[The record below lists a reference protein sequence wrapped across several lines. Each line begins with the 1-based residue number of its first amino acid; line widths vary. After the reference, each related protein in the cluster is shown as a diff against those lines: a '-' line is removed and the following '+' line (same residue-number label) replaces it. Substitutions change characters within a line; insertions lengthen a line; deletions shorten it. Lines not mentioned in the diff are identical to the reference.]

1 MKKDVLTGPPDR
13 FSQSSHNQTTRN
25 AICLCTDRRMM
36 IPALFVADSVKFHAG
51 ASGNRF
57 DVIVF
62 SEPSE
67 VTDVHRQWME
77 QRNIL
82 FCDDLDLSRQQGVG
96 KFQDRLSPAT
106 LMKLSLAEHLA
117 GRYEKILYLDCDL
130 TIHDDVGSIFSLDTA
145 PFALAAVPSGRI
157 LVDLTEKRRQE
168 IENHLGNLGMTRP
181 YRFFNSGV
189 LYIGVDRWNREDLGN
204 RALDFIRQ
212 NPDLC
217 FLPDEHGLN
226 AVLDGNFAQL
236 SPIWNARPPQRWR
249 RKALE
254 IARPVIIHYTDKHKP
269 WRPFGYQKRLF
280 SNRSA
285 YRLYNNFIK
294 ESPWPGW
301 LNEQWSWRDFY
312 LNIRWEIRRLLNKM
326 KGTLEEPTLE
336 QRRAYINAVRRYVAE
351 ERFFDVEQGVV
362 IRENGKLRLK
372 TGLAADEISGK
383 NN

>member
-25 AICLCTDRRMM
+25 AVCLCTDRRMM
-36 IPALFVADSVKFHAG
+36 IPALFVADAVKSYSG
-51 ASGNRF
+51 ASDNRF

-77 QRNIL
+77 QRNIQ
-82 FCDDLDLSRQQGVG
+82 FCGEMDLSRQQGVG
-96 KFQDRLSPAT
+96 KFSGRLSPAT

-117 GRYEKILYLDCDL
+117 GRYDKILYLDCDM
-130 TIHDDVGSIFSLDTA
+130 TIHDDVTPLFSLDTA

-157 LVDLTEKRRQE
+157 VADLSEKQRKEMEDQF
-168 IENHLGNLGMTRP
+168 HALGMTKP
-181 YRFFNSGV
+181 YRFFNTGV
-189 LYIGVDRWNREDLGN
+189 LYIDVERWNRENLGA

-226 AVLDGNFAQL
+226 AVLDGNIAEL

-254 IARPVIIHYTDKHKP
+254 IARPVIIHYTGKHKP

-285 YRLYNNFIK
+285 YRLYKDFIK
-294 ESPWPGW
+294 ESPWPVW
-301 LNEQWSWRDFY
+301 LGEQWGWRDFY
-312 LNIRWEIRRLLNKM
+312 LNIRWEIRRILHKM
-326 KGTLEEPTLE
+326 KGTLEEPTAK
-336 QRRAYINAVRRYVAE
+336 QRRAYINALRRFYAE
-351 ERFFDVEQGVV
+351 GRFVDVEQGSV
-362 IRENGKLRLK
+362 IRESGTLRLK
-372 TGLAADEISGK
+372 TMAAGR
-383 NN
+383 